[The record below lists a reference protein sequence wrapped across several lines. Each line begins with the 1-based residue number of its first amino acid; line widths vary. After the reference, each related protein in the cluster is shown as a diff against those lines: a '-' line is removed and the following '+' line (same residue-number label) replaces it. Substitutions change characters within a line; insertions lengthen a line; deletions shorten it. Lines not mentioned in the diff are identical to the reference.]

1 MSAFFYAV
9 LLLSAAAFIH
19 TKSDVPELRP
29 ASEAADTAWR
39 WLSRLALLGWGTLL
53 AWGFSTRGWTEPAAA
68 LLASLALNMALAARG
83 PRPAWPG
90 LSMLCAVAGLG
101 LAAWSVWMS
110 VG

>member
-19 TKSDVPELRP
+19 SKSSIPEMRP
-29 ASEAADTAWR
+29 DSPAADIAWR
-39 WLSRLALLGWGTLL
+39 WLSRAALLAWGTLL
-53 AWGFSTRGWTEPAAA
+53 AWGFSTRGWTEPLAA
-68 LLASLALNMALAARG
+68 LLASIGLNIALAARG

-101 LAAWSVWMS
+101 LAAYSAWASTR
-110 VG
+110 